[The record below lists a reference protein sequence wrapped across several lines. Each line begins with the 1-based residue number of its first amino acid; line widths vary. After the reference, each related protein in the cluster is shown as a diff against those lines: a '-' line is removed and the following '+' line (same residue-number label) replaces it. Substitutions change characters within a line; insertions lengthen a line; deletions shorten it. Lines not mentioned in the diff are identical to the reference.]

1 MRGGEHVF
9 CRFQRVEGAGPS
21 RQANGSAGIPYS
33 RVDSPRPIMEKLGSV
48 GLGPALC
55 AMSTASSWHYASC
68 TAIRPTREKRARA
81 LMAILFGVCV
91 SISTY
96 SETEAV
102 A

>member
-21 RQANGSAGIPYS
+21 RQANRECWDTVFKS
-33 RVDSPRPIMEKLGSV
+33 RQ
-48 GLGPALC
+48 PAPDHGKAWERGTGATLC
-55 AMSTASSWHYASC
+55 AMSTASSWRYASC
-68 TAIRPTREKRARA
+68 RAIWPTREKRARA
-81 LMAILFGVCV
+81 LMAILIGVCV
-91 SISTY
+91 SVSTY